1 MDRKGLAVF
10 AAGIGALNEQ
20 AIKQAQQRLDSLSKP
35 AGSLGRLEELAT
47 QLAGITGKAQNCIT
61 KKRLL
66 VLAADNGVVEEG
78 VSPAP
83 PSITLAQSVCIARGK
98 SGASV
103 LARLCGAEVVVV
115 DVGIASAKT
124 PAGIVDCKI
133 APGTKNIAK
142 TPAMTEHQCLQAIET
157 GITLAQKA
165 KADGVEM
172 LGVGE
177 MGIGNTTT
185 AAAVLSA
192 LAGLPASKTAGRGCG
207 LDSTALRHKMAVIDK
222 AIAQHKPDPADP
234 VDMLTKVGGFDLAA
248 MCGVFLGAAALRIP
262 VVVDGFIAA
271 VAALCALRLS
281 PAVWGYLIPSHASA
295 EPGHARAMQMLGL
308 IPMLQ
313 LDMRLGEGSGCPLA
327 FSLADAACAVIN
339 DMATFDEAAIDDSFQ
354 AGKNADGQLPAEDAV

>member
-47 QLAGITGKAQNCIT
+47 QLAGITGKAQNHIT

-157 GITLAQKA
+157 GITLAKS
-165 KADGVEM
+165 
-172 LGVGE
+172 LR
-177 MGIGNTTT
+177 GNSE
-185 AAAVLSA
+185 VNF
-192 LAGLPASKTAGRGCG
+192 
-207 LDSTALRHKMAVIDK
+207 
-222 AIAQHKPDPADP
+222 
-234 VDMLTKVGGFDLAA
+234 KVA
-248 MCGVFLGAAALRIP
+248 
-262 VVVDGFIAA
+262 GFISDERHMVGKELIGVKVYA
-271 VAALCALRLS
+271 VNPDLFRVLTERE
-281 PAVWGYLIPSHASA
+281 VRTKIGRASCR
-295 EPGHARAMQMLGL
+295 ET
-308 IPMLQ
+308 
-313 LDMRLGEGSGCPLA
+313 
-327 FSLADAACAVIN
+327 V
-339 DMATFDEAAIDDSFQ
+339 
-354 AGKNADGQLPAEDAV
+354 